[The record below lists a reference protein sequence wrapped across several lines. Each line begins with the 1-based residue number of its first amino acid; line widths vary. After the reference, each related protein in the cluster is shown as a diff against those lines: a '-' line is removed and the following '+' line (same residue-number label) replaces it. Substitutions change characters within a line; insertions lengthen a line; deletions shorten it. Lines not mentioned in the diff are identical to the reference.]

1 MGFQC
6 YTCYKRPLSQAGR
19 ALHVNFFTCYK
30 IGQKSAETQAQWA
43 LHVDF
48 TTCYTSKLLNNM
60 SEDKIQQEIIMY
72 YRNYYQRLYVNCLI
86 FSIPNGGLRDK
97 RTAMLMKSTGLLSGA
112 SDLIVIHFGAVMF
125 VELKTDTGIQSD
137 EQKAFQLRVNQCG
150 YPYYLCRSLEQ
161 FKQILS
167 LS

>member
-1 MGFQC
+1 
-6 YTCYKRPLSQAGR
+6 
-19 ALHVNFFTCYK
+19 
-30 IGQKSAETQAQWA
+30 
-43 LHVDF
+43 
-48 TTCYTSKLLNNM
+48 M